1 MKRALISLLCLA
13 GCATAPGPEAPAP
26 EAPPQEAPAPQTPAP
41 PAPQAEQPR
50 ENVAIAGLVDSA
62 RADAAAG
69 RLPNAAAALERAL
82 RIEPRNPRLWQALAR
97 VRLRQGDYAQA
108 ESLAQRSNTWGG
120 TDNRLRAQNWSLIA
134 QSRQAR
140 GDTDGARKAQE
151 LADQIGG
158 R

>member
-1 MKRALISLLCLA
+1 MNRSLAALLFLA
-13 GCATAPGPEAPAP
+13 GCATGTPQPEAPAP
-26 EAPPQEAPAPQTPAP
+26 SAEQ
-41 PAPQAEQPR
+41 PAPQAEPPR

-69 RLPNAAAALERAL
+69 RLPNAAASLERAL
-82 RIEPRNPRLWQALAR
+82 RIEPRNPRLWQELAR

-140 GDTDGARKAQE
+140 GDAEGAQKALD
-151 LADQIGG
+151 LAGQLN

>member
-1 MKRALISLLCLA
+1 MKRALICLLCLT

-26 EAPPQEAPAPQTPAP
+26 EAPPQEAPAQEP
-41 PAPQAEQPR
+41 PAPQAGQPR

-62 RADAAAG
+62 RADAAAN

-82 RIEPRNPRLWQALAR
+82 RIEPRNPRLWQELAR
-97 VRLRQGDYAQA
+97 VRMKQGDYSQA

-120 TDNRLRAQNWSLIA
+120 TDNRLRAENWGLIA

-140 GDTDGARKAQE
+140 GDAEGARKALE
-151 LADQIGG
+151 LANQLN